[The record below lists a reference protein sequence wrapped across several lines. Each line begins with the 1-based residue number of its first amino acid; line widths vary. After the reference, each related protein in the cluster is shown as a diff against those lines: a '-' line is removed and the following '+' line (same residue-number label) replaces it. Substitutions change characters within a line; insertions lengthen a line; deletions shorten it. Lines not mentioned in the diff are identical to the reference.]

1 MLELCQFVY
10 YLIIVKIFEIIN
22 FSKKIND
29 CIEKVK
35 GNNLS

>member
-1 MLELCQFVY
+1 MLEVCQVVY
-10 YLIIVKIFEIIN
+10 YLIIDKIFEIIN
-22 FSKKIND
+22 LQKINN